1 MEKSSR
7 KSDSGLNGNRNDS
20 TAEND
25 SPSQLGP
32 GATFTV
38 FILMED
44 LIDKMK
50 LLQYETEF
58 AKEFNIKP
66 LSRYTI
72 ETFSRILESKLTNR
86 FLSRHYFAIATNP
99 GEQFYM
105 FVITAAWL
113 IRKGKKKFDTP
124 QESDDPNAT
133 ISNILDNVRRLVSQQ
148 NFT

>member
-7 KSDSGLNGNRNDS
+7 RSDSGLNGNRNDS

-25 SPSQLGP
+25 ASSQLGP

-58 AKEFNIKP
+58 DKEFNIKP

-72 ETFSRILESKLTNR
+72 ETISRILE
-86 FLSRHYFAIATNP
+86 
-99 GEQFYM
+99 
-105 FVITAAWL
+105 
-113 IRKGKKKFDTP
+113 
-124 QESDDPNAT
+124 
-133 ISNILDNVRRLVSQQ
+133 
-148 NFT
+148 